1 MIRGDFMYKF
11 LVFKFNPK
19 PLIIG
24 AFLMFFFSMGYIIPK
39 NRAADS
45 QITLPIIMYHQVL
58 KDSVLHGTYVISP
71 EELEN
76 DIKYIKSK
84 GYNFVTVSDLVSYV
98 YNNIPLPPK
107 PIILTFD
114 DGFATGYSYVYPILE
129 KYGAK
134 AVISAITIHSEIYSL
149 TEDKH
154 LSYAHLTWDEMKALS
169 DSGIVEI
176 ANHTYNMHS
185 TEDRKGIKIKDGEN
199 PDEYK
204 NLLSLDIS
212 KAQEQIKSATGKA
225 PVTFTYP
232 FGYSCPE
239 AEDFIRNTGFKASLS
254 CTEGINIITKDKN
267 CLYNL
272 KRYNR
277 PHNIDRYTF
286 FKQMGI

>member
-1 MIRGDFMYKF
+1 MYKF

-239 AEDFIRNTGFKASLS
+239 AEDFIRNTGFKASLF